1 MRSLG
6 MMALCCAWISVAE
19 TGTAQETTFMR
30 DGTGYVERT
39 EYRFPVEPR
48 GTLTADNAFASIE
61 ISSWPKDEVSV
72 TIEKRSKSG
81 REDRARR
88 ALDDIEVTTEQ
99 SGADVRISVDGSN
112 AQRRNG
118 VAVKITAQVP
128 DSYNLDL
135 QSSGGDIEVDDLRGD
150 VRARTSGGDVVMGNI
165 RESAVDV
172 RTSGGDIRLE
182 SGDVDTKMTSSG
194 GDVQIE
200 HARGRTKART
210 SGGDIRIEHAEGE
223 VEVRTSGGDIQIE
236 NTAGALT
243 AASSGGDIQIEH
255 ALGKLSIETSGGDIQ
270 IEHAMEGVNAES
282 SGGDIAIENA
292 RGAVE
297 VESSG
302 GDIDIENA
310 DGGVS
315 ARTSGGDINV
325 GLAGTDPSTN
335 RGSHLES
342 TGGEVTVYLPE
353 DLAATIDAQVRIG
366 TSGRWK
372 RGDYRVY
379 PEFDLSEENN
389 AGSRN
394 PTWAWVSA
402 QSGSARVR
410 GDINGGG
417 DLIRI
422 ETTNG
427 NIKIRKH

>member
-6 MMALCCAWISVAE
+6 MMALCCAWISVAG

-30 DGTGYVERT
+30 DGKGHVERT
-39 EYRFPVEPR
+39 EYRFPVEPG

-61 ISSWPKDEVSV
+61 ISSWAKDEVSV
-72 TIEKRSKSG
+72 TVEKRSKSG
-81 REDRARR
+81 QEDRARR

-112 AQRRNG
+112 AHRRNG
-118 VAVKITAQVP
+118 VTVKITAQVP

-135 QSSGGDIEVDDLRGD
+135 QSSGGDIKVDDLRGD

-255 ALGKLSIETSGGDIQ
+255 ALGKLSIETSGGDIK

-297 VESSG
+297 VESTG

-325 GLAGTDPSTN
+325 GLTGTDPSTN

-353 DLAATIDAQVRIG
+353 DLAATIDAKVRIG
-366 TSGRWK
+366 TSGFWK

-379 PEFDLSEENN
+379 SEFDLTENN
-389 AGSRN
+389 DGSRN
-394 PTWAWVSA
+394 PTRARVSA
-402 QSGSARVR
+402 RSGSARVW